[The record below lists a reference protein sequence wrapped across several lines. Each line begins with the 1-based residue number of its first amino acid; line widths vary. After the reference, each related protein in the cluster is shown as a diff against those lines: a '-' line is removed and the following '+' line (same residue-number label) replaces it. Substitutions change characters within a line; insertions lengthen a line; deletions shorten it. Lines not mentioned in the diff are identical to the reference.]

1 LKSGALDPAPLRA
14 IVLLEMSSLKPNPL
28 RWSVDWSNLR
38 QMERLLMWF
47 PLLGPQRRIYQDLL
61 RQLKA
66 RRQDVEPWERLGPEV
81 RDAAKRVTQIL
92 KDQLGWPP
100 STVFLPQDPADIPFW
115 DRTGGLAGTEAIMAV
130 EEAFLVEM
138 PEDFWL
144 SLPKIT
150 FGQAI
155 TKLLQA
161 TKAERGASPNGG
173 PAKPLGNSGAMEG
186 PPSVS

>member
-1 LKSGALDPAPLRA
+1 
-14 IVLLEMSSLKPNPL
+14 
-28 RWSVDWSNLR
+28 
-38 QMERLLMWF
+38 MWF
-47 PLLGPQRRIYQDLL
+47 PFLGPQRRIYQDLL
-61 RQLKA
+61 RQLKG
-66 RRQDVEPWERLGPEV
+66 RHQDVEPWERLGPEV

-115 DRTGGLAGTEAIMAV
+115 DRTGDLAGIEAIMAV
-130 EEAFLVEM
+130 EEDFLVKM

-155 TKLLQA
+155 TKLVET
-161 TKAERGASPNGG
+161 TKAEPGASPNGG
-173 PAKPLGNSGAMEG
+173 PTRRRGNSGVSEG